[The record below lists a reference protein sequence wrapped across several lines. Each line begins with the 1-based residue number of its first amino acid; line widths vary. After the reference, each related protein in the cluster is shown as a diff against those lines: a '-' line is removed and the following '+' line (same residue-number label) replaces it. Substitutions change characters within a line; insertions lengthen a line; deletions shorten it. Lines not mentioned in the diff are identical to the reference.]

1 MNDYKTL
8 LNSNIKKLRKE
19 FNLSRDEFA
28 EKVGVS
34 TDTICNLENN
44 RYAPKPETIDKIC
57 ESFNITPLFLLK
69 PNLSSNKK
77 QVLDVIGLELEH
89 FDVEDLYLIE
99 DFLKLYKKIIN
110 NKIR

>member
-57 ESFNITPLFLLK
+57 SAYNVQYFELLAPEKFSDKKDIISFIN
-69 PNLSSNKK
+69 
-77 QVLDVIGLELEH
+77 
-89 FDVEDLYLIE
+89 
-99 DFLKLYKKIIN
+99 LKLNTLNENDLNKLSDIIDIFKKYY
-110 NKIR
+110 